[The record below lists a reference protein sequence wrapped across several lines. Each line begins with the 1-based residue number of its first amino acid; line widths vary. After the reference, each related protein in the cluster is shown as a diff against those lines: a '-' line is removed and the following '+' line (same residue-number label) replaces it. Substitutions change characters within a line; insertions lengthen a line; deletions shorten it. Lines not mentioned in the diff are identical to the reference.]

1 MIDAFDPM
9 HDRNAS
15 RGNAVREDRGIH
27 KIRVFVSSPGDVPV
41 ERARVDHVVTRLNE
55 VFKDRI
61 RIETI
66 RWEKDFY
73 SSHEHFADKIP
84 QATDADL
91 VIAIFWSRL
100 GTPLPTRFGRMD
112 NGERY
117 PSGTAYEVLTAID
130 ARRKNDHPD
139 VYVFRKDE
147 PPADSSEEAKAQWKD
162 LNSFFSR
169 WFRAPDGQFLRAFHQ
184 FESADEF
191 ERLIDRLLRKWI
203 AERVPR
209 DRSLIWPTEV
219 KGSPFRGLLP
229 FNASHSAVYFGR
241 DRKVT
246 RAIEHL
252 QSVAK
257 PQNAIRSAPRSIPFL
272 LIVGESGAGKSSL
285 MRAGLA
291 PRLTAP
297 GVVPAV
303 GLWRTAIVRIGDDQD
318 PFVSLAKALLVKN
331 DEAGGFGSALPEL
344 TDGGWTVES
353 LCELLA
359 KGGET
364 GPRKRAPAGAPIL
377 AALAQVQADEMIQ
390 RGTRRRL
397 RANLLLLVDQ
407 LENIFAANITDEQRA
422 AFARLLFALCA
433 TRRVWA
439 VATIRSDI
447 YPRLITPGDFLALKD
462 VGGVYDLAAPGEAEL
477 AEIVHKSAAAAGLV
491 YEMAPETGE
500 HLDERILQDA
510 RGKNT
515 LPLLQFALEQLYE
528 NRTTVE
534 IAATGTEPAHHE
546 VRLTFAAYD
555 AMEGLGGA
563 INQTAEAALAGLG
576 PSEVAALPRLLR
588 SLAVPVDDH
597 NAATAAGSELTVR
610 VASAN
615 EAIPDDA
622 TARLVKALTEA
633 RIIVATGS
641 DDEQEADR
649 EALFGISHQRVF
661 ESWNRARRIIA
672 EHKDFFRIREEVS
685 AQRRRWVEKQR
696 PAELLLAKGVPL
708 AEAQKIV
715 SGYGDEL
722 DAETR
727 SYVAASNRRARR
739 WDIALGTIAAVLAVL
754 LAASVFLGVLT
765 KQAQQSATASY
776 EATKGAVGDLVSVIT
791 QGLQDIEGIRVS
803 TVQNVL
809 SIVDKTIQKVQSVS
823 IDDPQLAGI
832 RAEMLYQ
839 GAKAYQKKD
848 NLAQAAE
855 SANASLDIRRKLT
868 RFDEWPARPAIADSI
883 PPRWRWDLSRSL
895 ELTGDL
901 DRLARKY
908 PEARTQF
915 MSALAIRSR
924 LFDSAPENEEWARD
938 VSRIHTRIGDL
949 ETNPDNAFAHYQSG
963 LAIATQFFGRNRT
976 DDEWQRELSWILN
989 KLGDIHRK
997 RGDIA
1002 AGAGDIAARN
1012 MEFAT
1017 ALEAFDNSLCL
1028 RRGLSA
1034 RDPARTEWSRDIS
1047 YSLDRIGAAKL
1058 ALDDP
1063 AGSAAAYFESLRIK
1077 RKLVASVKDSSLYLG
1092 NLAEILQSI
1101 GGYYLARA
1109 EPVNAFAFH
1118 AAAADVRTLAL
1129 LRSPG
1134 DPRTQENAEKAGR
1147 AAQSLR
1153 EQIAARDPAADLS
1166 EARLRALIEDAE
1178 ATHAAAI
1185 SAARTNP
1192 QDCWDK
1198 VVATTDLI
1206 AAPSTTASIP

>member
-1 MIDAFDPM
+1 M
-9 HDRNAS
+9 
-15 RGNAVREDRGIH
+15 
-27 KIRVFVSSPGDVPV
+27 FVSSPGDVPV
-41 ERARVDHVVTRLNE
+41 ERERVDHVVTRLNE
-55 VFKDRI
+55 LFKDRI

-84 QATDADL
+84 LATDADL

-130 ARRKNDHPD
+130 ARRKNDRPD

-147 PPADSSEEAKAQWKD
+147 APADSSEEAKAQWKD

-229 FNASHSAVYFGR
+229 FNASHSAIYFGR

-246 RAIEHL
+246 RAIEQL
-252 QSVAK
+252 QTVAK

-318 PFVSLAKALLVKN
+318 PFVSLAKALLVTN
-331 DEAGGFGSALPEL
+331 DETGGFGAALPEL
-344 TDGGWTVES
+344 ADGGWTPES

-364 GPRKRAPAGAPIL
+364 GRRKRAPAGAAIL
-377 AALAQVQADEMIQ
+377 SALTQVQAGEMKR

-397 RANLLLLVDQ
+397 RTNLLLLVDQ

-433 TRRVWA
+433 TRRVWVA
-439 VATIRSDI
+439 ATIRSDI

-462 VGGVYDLAAPGEAEL
+462 VGGVYDLAAPGDSEL

-491 YEMAPETGE
+491 YEIDPATGE
-500 HLDERILQDA
+500 RLDERILQDA
-510 RGKNT
+510 QGKNT

-528 NRTTVE
+528 NRATVE
-534 IAATGTEPAHHE
+534 VAATGGEPAHRE

-555 AMEGLGGA
+555 ALDGLGGA

-588 SLAVPVDDH
+588 CLAVPVDDH
-597 NAATAAGSELTVR
+597 ASATAGGELTAR

-615 EAIPDDA
+615 EAVPDEA
-622 TARLVKALTEA
+622 TARLVKALTDA

-661 ESWNRARRIIA
+661 ESWNRARLIIA
-672 EHKDFFRIREEVS
+672 EHKDFFRIREEVY
-685 AQRRRWVEKQR
+685 AQRRRWEEKQR

-708 AEAQKIV
+708 AEAQQIV
-715 SGYGDEL
+715 NGYGDEL
-722 DAETR
+722 DDDIR
-727 SYVAASNRRARR
+727 SYVAASNRRAQR
-739 WDIALGTIAAVLAVL
+739 WNVFVRAAAVVFGVLFLGAAALGVMARVAQKS
-754 LAASVFLGVLT
+754 AS
-765 KQAQQSATASY
+765 ANY
-776 EATKGAVGDLVSVIT
+776 EVAKGAVNDLTTEMTKVLGDV
-791 QGLQDIEGIRVS
+791 EGIRVS
-803 TVQNVL
+803 VVQNVL
-809 SIVDKTIQKVQSVS
+809 SIVDRTIQKVQSVS
-823 IDDPQLAGI
+823 AGDPQVARI
-832 RAEMLYQ
+832 RAEMLFQ
-839 GAKAYQKKD
+839 GAKAFQKKD
-848 NLAQAAE
+848 DLVEAGKAA
-855 SANASLDIRRKLT
+855 AASLEIRRKLA
-868 RFDEWPARPAIADSI
+868 RYDEWPSAPAVSKSI
-883 PPRWRWDLSRSL
+883 PQQWRWDLSRSL

-901 DRLARKY
+901 DRLAQKY
-908 PEARTQF
+908 GTARLQF
-915 MSALAIRSR
+915 VNTLAIRSE
-924 LFDSAPENEEWARD
+924 LYDEAGDNEEWAKG
-938 VSRIHTRIGDL
+938 VSQIHTRIGDIDIA
-949 ETNPDNAFAHYQSG
+949 TNPAEALAHYQSA
-963 LAIATQFFGRNRT
+963 LTIAARFFGRNRT
-976 DDEWQRELSWILN
+976 DDPWQRELSWAFN
-989 KLGDIHRK
+989 KIGDVHR
-997 RGDIA
+997 RRAEIA
-1002 AGAGDIAARN
+1002 AATGDGAARKT
-1012 MEFAT
+1012 EFVA
-1017 ALEAFDNSLCL
+1017 ALEAYDSSLCL
-1028 RRGLSA
+1028 RRGISR
-1034 RDPARTEWSRDIS
+1034 RDPARTELIRDNS
-1047 YSLDRIGAAKL
+1047 YSLDRIAATKI
-1058 ALDDP
+1058 ALEDP
-1063 AGSAAAYFESLRIK
+1063 AGAETAYFESLQIR
-1077 RKLVASVKDSSLYLG
+1077 RKLVNSVKDNGLYLG
-1092 NLAEILQSI
+1092 DVGASLQLI
-1101 GGYYLARA
+1101 GEYYLARTELA
-1109 EPVNAFAFH
+1109 NAVAFH
-1118 AAAADVRTLAL
+1118 EAAADVRTEAL
-1129 LRSPG
+1129 LRLPN
-1134 DPRTQENAEKAGR
+1134 DRRAQQNAEKAGR
-1147 AAQSLR
+1147 TAQLLR
-1153 EQIAARDPAADLS
+1153 ERAATQDPAADLS
-1166 EARLRALIEDAE
+1166 SARLRKLIEDVE
-1178 ATHAAAI
+1178 ATQAARIAAAD
-1185 SAARTNP
+1185 AQP

-1198 VVATTDLI
+1198 VVATADLI
-1206 AAPSTTASIP
+1206 AAPATTGSIR